1 MKNILGIGVAGCNI
15 VEQLSQYPVY
25 QSFYIS
31 NEIKKTSKFKF
42 SLPEHSGP
50 EEYEMMEMDHT
61 QEEIVGFI
69 WAGVPARVPQPPERP
84 DISTYIR
91 NLD

>member
-50 EEYEMMEMDHT
+50 EEYEMMEIDKLHKWLNK
-61 QEEIVGFI
+61 I
-69 WAGVPARVPQPPERP
+69 
-84 DISTYIR
+84 DKSSTVFLCGASESSAITLR
-91 NLD
+91 ALE